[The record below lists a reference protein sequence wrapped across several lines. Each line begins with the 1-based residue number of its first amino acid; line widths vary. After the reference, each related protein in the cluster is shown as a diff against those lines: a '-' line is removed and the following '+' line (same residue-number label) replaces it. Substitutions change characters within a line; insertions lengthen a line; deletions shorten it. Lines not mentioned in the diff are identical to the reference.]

1 MPVKTIIQWR
11 RDTAAGW
18 NNADPVLAAS
28 EAGHETDTNKF
39 KLGDGATTWSA
50 LPYVTTGAGG
60 GTVAAETFDAFLL
73 SGM

>member
-18 NNADPVLAAS
+18 SSANPVLAAS

-39 KLGDGATTWSA
+39 KLGDGVTAWNL
-50 LPYVTTGAGG
+50 LPYATTGAGG
-60 GTVAAETFDAFLL
+60 TSAETFDAFLL